1 LVAWCHHIHVCE
13 RKTQIPGRKVYIHP
27 RGRRKILVP
36 HDNKT
41 SGPKRRKGEG
51 NIRLVE
57 EIVQDE
63 GEWSIWEVDG
73 EKDGV
78 RLSIMPRRAS
88 MLTFALS
95 SFAKTCRYL
104 QSCSSTINPSSS
116 MSQVSTTSYLFTHLR
131 VDLHRLQLS
140 LSPLHLEL
148 RDSSRRRKCHGI
160 ITISLA
166 SLYSPHGN
174 ERVLVRC

>member
-1 LVAWCHHIHVCE
+1 VCE
-13 RKTQIPGRKVYIHP
+13 RKTHIPGRKVYVHP
-27 RGRRKILVP
+27 RGRRKILIP

-78 RLSIMPRRAS
+78 RVSIMSRRAP

-95 SFAKTCRYL
+95 SFARTCHSS
-104 QSCSSTINPSSS
+104 QSSSSTTNPSSS
-116 MSQVSTTSYLFTHLR
+116 MSQVLTTSYLFTHLR
-131 VDLHRLQLS
+131 LDLCRLRPS
-140 LSPLHLEL
+140 LSPLRLEL
-148 RDSSRRRKCHGI
+148 RDSFRRRKCHGI
-160 ITISLA
+160 ITTSLA
-166 SLYSPHGN
+166 SLYSPHGS